1 MLTRSGPRIMKLWTG
16 AVFAGVAALGSVS
29 FAVDPTPAP
38 AAAATSAAPS
48 VGETAPQFRLED
60 QNGKWVNLA
69 DSKGKWTVLYFY
81 PKDMTPGCT
90 TQACE
95 FRDNIFDYRRANA
108 VILGVSVDDVA
119 SHKNFEKE
127 KSLPFTLL
135 ADYKKEVSRRYGVLN
150 SREMASRETFLIDPQ
165 GRIVKHYKV
174 GPAELPDHSKTVLAD
189 IAALSGAPAKAK
201 G

>member
-1 MLTRSGPRIMKLWTG
+1 MKLWTG
-16 AVFAGVAALGSVS
+16 AVCAGAAALAGAS
-29 FAVDPTPAP
+29 FGAEPIPAP
-38 AAAATSAAPS
+38 AATS
-48 VGETAPQFRLED
+48 VGSGPAVGDLAPQFRLED
-60 QNGKWVNLA
+60 QNGNWVSLA

-135 ADYKKEVSRRYGVLN
+135 ADYRKEVTRRYGVLN
-150 SREMASRETFLIDPQ
+150 AREVASRETFLIDPQ
-165 GRIVKHYKV
+165 GRIVKRYKV